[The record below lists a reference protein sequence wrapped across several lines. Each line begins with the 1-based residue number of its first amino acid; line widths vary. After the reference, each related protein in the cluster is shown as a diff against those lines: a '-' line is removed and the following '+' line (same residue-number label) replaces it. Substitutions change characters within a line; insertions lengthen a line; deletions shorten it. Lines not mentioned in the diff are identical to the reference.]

1 METSKEYNRELE
13 RARHEYR
20 RLDHIFSFA
29 CDQNEKEAAK
39 EGMDTL
45 ARIFG
50 LDAVNPHN
58 LKFQIGDEVIGSYNS
73 NAPGGYLHYTVVDID
88 LRGCSEKYI
97 LREIRS
103 VIYSHLEAP
112 EQLTYSY
119 GSGIHKAPKF
129 KYGDI
134 VTIKSKDK
142 LKDHL
147 DVDKMYVISGYK
159 RNGEEYTLL
168 GVCNIVT
175 AQDDDLELVQSFP
188 REYKCKRE

>member
-1 METSKEYNRELE
+1 METSKENSQELE

-20 RLDHIFSFA
+20 QLDFIVSFSK
-29 CDQNEKEAAK
+29 DHHKKEAAK
-39 EGMDTL
+39 RSMETL
-45 ARIFG
+45 AKIFG
-50 LDAVNPHN
+50 LDAVNPHV
-58 LKFQIGDEVIGSYNS
+58 LKFQIGDEVIGSYDS
-73 NAPGGYLHYTVVDID
+73 YAPGGYRHYSVVDID

-103 VIYSHLEAP
+103 EIYCHLEAP

-134 VTIKSKDK
+134 VTIKSKEK
-142 LKDHL
+142 FEDHL
-147 DVDKMYVISGYK
+147 DVNKMYVISGYK
-159 RNGEEYTLL
+159 SDGEKYTLL
-168 GVCNIVT
+168 AVCDIV
-175 AQDDDLELVQSFP
+175 AVQDEDLELVQSFP